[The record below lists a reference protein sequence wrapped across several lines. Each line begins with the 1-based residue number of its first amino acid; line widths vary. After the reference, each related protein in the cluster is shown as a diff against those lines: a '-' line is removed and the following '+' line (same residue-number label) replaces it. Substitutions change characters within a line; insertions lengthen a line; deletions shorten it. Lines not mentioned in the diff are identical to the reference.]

1 MKGLFGY
8 PGNNETFQQSEY
20 DPAYYD
26 PRTGSSYKKVTH
38 NCKFHL
44 SKMSILEQS

>member
-8 PGNNETFQQSEY
+8 PGNNETFQESVFDPKHY
-20 DPAYYD
+20 DPW
-26 PRTGSSYKKVTH
+26 TGSRYKNVTH

-44 SKMSILEQS
+44 YSMIILEQS